1 MNKNFKIKTVS
12 ELRNFLRKEILKEAG
27 VKKDNE
33 DSLDSQVDRYLASYE
48 SDSKVVKKESYDFRQ
63 SVRNFL
69 TEVEDDA
76 EGGDESKD
84 DSLKNLKL
92 EDINMENFIN
102 NVMRLVSN
110 YDNLLEIRDTILK
123 RASNYLAENYDSE
136 TVKSFKDNLLD
147 MYSVEIGKSHNE
159 FEDKETKRKAPLVNA
174 NKGWS
179 VRGVKAT
186 GVFSNI

>member
-69 TEVEDDA
+69 TEGEDDA

-123 RASNYLAENYDSE
+123 RASNYLAENYDSA

-159 FEDKETKRKAPLVNA
+159 VENEEFPAPRA
-174 NKGWS
+174 GAAGPS
-179 VRGVKAT
+179 GGSA
-186 GVFSNI
+186 